1 MPRPFDP
8 DQLPLQVFQ
17 TEDERRYAELLPAH
31 RYASGAIG
39 AGGEPSSAGSA
50 GGLRPRLFSLRSI
63 AGRLFGG
70 D

>member
-1 MPRPFDP
+1 
-8 DQLPLQVFQ
+8 VYQ
-17 TEDERRYAELLPAH
+17 TEEELRYAELLPAH

-39 AGGEPSSAGSA
+39 NGGQPSSARSA
-50 GGLRPRLFSLRSI
+50 GGLRPRLFSLRAM